1 MTSSPCSQQLTNQ
14 IWTRICI
21 PTVFLFCHGM
31 LTWLRQAFRPRIRN
45 IYAGAASTNIW
56 LAYAHLNNVFVHNF
70 FLNEKIPKKVLTGDR
85 ELASKPLD
93 LAIYIYRRLYAYM
106 YIYIYRER
114 ERELQIDFVSVSID
128 GSKVPPRG
136 LRACTW
142 KWAYIPGPTQIS
154 PVRPA
159 VRLMRWRHVGM
170 YAYAQN
176 LNSRR
181 TNAKHELIISF
192 AHPPNRTVL
201 FGPSRKSC
209 VFFVNLVLRS

>member
-1 MTSSPCSQQLTNQ
+1 M
-14 IWTRICI
+14 
-21 PTVFLFCHGM
+21 
-31 LTWLRQAFRPRIRN
+31 
-45 IYAGAASTNIW
+45 
-56 LAYAHLNNVFVHNF
+56 
-70 FLNEKIPKKVLTGDR
+70 
-85 ELASKPLD
+85 
-93 LAIYIYRRLYAYM
+93 
-106 YIYIYRER
+106 
-114 ERELQIDFVSVSID
+114 DF

-136 LRACTW
+136 LRACTS

-209 VFFVNLVLRS
+209 VFVVNLVWIENSLAVLPVVTCLSCEQCPYDSTTHPYKIALTLIEAEYSCLCNLFH